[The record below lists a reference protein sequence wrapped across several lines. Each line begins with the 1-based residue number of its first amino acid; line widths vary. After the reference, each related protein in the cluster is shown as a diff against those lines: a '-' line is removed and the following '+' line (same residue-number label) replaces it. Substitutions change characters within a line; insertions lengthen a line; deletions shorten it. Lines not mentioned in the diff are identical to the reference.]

1 MRSRLSWLEVAT
13 LCGAIAPFLPFVEF
27 FRELSLVDCMIERVP
42 PDATILLVPPAFLP
56 VFVMAWAWWR
66 RRSSNVPPTL
76 PVVAR
81 AFAAAAMISSIAGTV
96 SMQGLLSEYSDLGW
110 AAAFFLPIAA
120 NLGLWWWNHRR
131 QLPADVTTEMLI
143 LGTYVA
149 TTLPWTLVFLEE
161 GALIGA
167 WLIAAVG
174 VAYFA
179 AIVIRLRETQRPDI
193 PLR

>member
-1 MRSRLSWLEVAT
+1 MRSRVGWLDVAT
-13 LCGAIAPFLPFVEF
+13 LFGAIAPFVPFVDF
-27 FRELSLVDCMIERVP
+27 FRELSLVDCLIERVL
-42 PDATILLVPPAFLP
+42 PDAAILLVPPAFLP
-56 VFVMAWAWWR
+56 MFMMAWAWWR
-66 RRSSNVPPTL
+66 RRSSNAPPTL

-81 AFAAAAMISSIAGTV
+81 LLAVAAMISSIAGTV
-96 SMQGLLSEYSDLGW
+96 SMQGSLSEYSDLGW

-131 QLPADVTTEMLI
+131 HLPADATTEMLL
-143 LGTYVA
+143 LGTYVT
-149 TTLPWTLVFLEE
+149 TTLPWTLLFLET

-174 VAYFA
+174 FAYLA
-179 AIVIRLRETQRPDI
+179 AIVMRLSETHRPEI